1 MTPSKRNL
9 AVAVLAILAIQA
21 AVLLAMGRVP
31 ICTCGTVKLWHGVVM
46 SAENSQ
52 HLLDWYSFSHIIHG
66 FLLYLGGRLLLPNT
80 NVATRLLLAMTLEM
94 SWEIFE
100 NTSFVID
107 RYRAAT
113 ISLNYYGDSIVN
125 SLSDTLMMLLGFF
138 LAFRL
143 PVLATVA
150 LALAMEI
157 FVAFWIRDNLALNIV
172 MLFHPIEFIRQWQ
185 AALPAR

>member
-1 MTPSKRNL
+1 MTLSRRN
-9 AVAVLAILAIQA
+9 AAATALAILAIQA
-21 AVLLAMGRVP
+21 SILLAMGRVP
-31 ICTCGTVKLWHGVVM
+31 ICTCGTVKLWHGVVL
-46 SAENSQ
+46 SSENSQ

-100 NTSFVID
+100 NTPFVIE

-113 ISLNYYGDSIVN
+113 ISLDYYGDSIVN
-125 SLSDTLMMLLGFF
+125 SLSDTSMAMLGFF

-143 PVLATVA
+143 PVLATIG

-157 FVAFWIRDNLALNIV
+157 FVAYWIRDNLALNIV
-172 MLFHPIEFIRQWQ
+172 MLVHPFEFIRQWQ
-185 AALPAR
+185 AALPIR